1 MIEKRVRSLA
11 KGFSWRIIATATT
24 FVLAVI
30 VFHEDK
36 NVMVKASAV
45 AAAEFVVKLLIYYVH
60 ERVWLEIKWGVTTQK

>member
-1 MIEKRVRSLA
+1 MIEKKVRSLA

-30 VFHEDK
+30 VFHEDE

-45 AAAEFVVKLLIYYVH
+45 AAAEFVVKLIIYYVH
-60 ERVWLEIKWGVTTQK
+60 ERVWLAIKWGIN